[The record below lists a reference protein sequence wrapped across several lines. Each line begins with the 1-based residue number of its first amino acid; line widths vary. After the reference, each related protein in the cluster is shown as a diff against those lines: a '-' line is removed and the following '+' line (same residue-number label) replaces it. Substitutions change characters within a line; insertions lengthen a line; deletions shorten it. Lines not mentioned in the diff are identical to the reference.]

1 MAYTP
6 RLKQKY
12 NSEIVNKLKG
22 NYKSVMQV
30 PKLVKISLNQGVG
43 NESTDKKFIDTA
55 QQEMSA
61 IAGQKALVTKSKKD
75 ISNFK
80 VRKGMPV
87 GVMVTLRG
95 DKMYEFLDRLISAT
109 LPRVRD
115 FKGVPKKGF
124 DEYSTL
130 GIYGKLD
137 TFTVESLLQP
147 GDYVIDIGAAIGYFT
162 LIFAGIGSLFAFLI
176 FQRFEVIYLIFS
188 FIVLEVS
195 ITLLVGKKLYTK
207 YSKFLLTQ
215 KILQFAIGIG
225 LFFLLGVNGVLIG
238 IALANFSLIPIFYK
252 ELRRYKIDFS
262 LLKPKKEFIINNQ
275 MIYLISVF
283 RRDIDKIIVVP
294 ILGFT
299 VLGNFALTLQF
310 FTIMMII
317 SSISYKYLLPKDV
330 SGEKNVKLKKFLILF
345 SIIIAFSG
353 FVFSPF
359 FIENFFTKFS
369 ESIIP
374 IQIASFCVIPS
385 TVAMILFSKILA
397 LEKSRFLI
405 IANLVQLCVILIGT
419 ISLGILYGIIG
430 VTIAFILGNTVY
442 AIILTVINYNY
453 VGKGKFD
460 I

>member
-1 MAYTP
+1 MNENGKDENWSNL
-6 RLKQKY
+6 R
-12 NSEIVNKLKG
+12 NKLFSLKG
-22 NYKSVMQV
+22 LALIGSAD
-30 PKLVKISLNQGVG
+30 IIG
-43 NESTDKKFIDTA
+43 NAI
-55 QQEMSA
+55 SA
-61 IAGQKALVTKSKKD
+61 IFWLVIASLLLVEEYGE
-75 ISNFK
+75 IS
-80 VRKGMPV
+80 
-87 GVMVTLRG
+87 
-95 DKMYEFLDRLISAT
+95 YFLAIAS
-109 LPRVRD
+109 
-115 FKGVPKKGF
+115 
-124 DEYSTL
+124 L
-130 GIYGKLD
+130 GICCVVGSPEALMVFSTKHQKIIP
-137 TFTVESLLQP
+137 TLLLL
-147 GDYVIDIGAAIGYFT
+147 T
-162 LIFAGIGSLFAFLI
+162 LIFTVIASLIAFVI
-176 FQRFEVIYLIFS
+176 IQRFEIIFLIFS
-188 FIVLEVS
+188 FIILEVS
-195 ITLLVGKKLYTK
+195 ITLLVGKKLYAK

-225 LFFLLGVNGVLIG
+225 LYFSLGVNGVLIG

-252 ELRRYKIDFS
+252 ELRYYKIDLS

-275 MIYLISVF
+275 IIYLISVF

-359 FIENFFTKFS
+359 FIENFFIKFS

-374 IQIASFCVIPS
+374 IQIASFAVIPTTIS
-385 TVAMILFSKILA
+385 VILFSKILA

-405 IANLVQLCVILIGT
+405 VANSVQLCVILIAT
-419 ISLGILYGIIG
+419 IFLGILYGIIG
-430 VTIAFILGNTVY
+430 VTIAFVLGNTIH
-442 AIILTVINYNY
+442 AITLAVINYNY

>member
-1 MAYTP
+1 MDESGKDQNWSNIRKKLFA
-6 RLKQKY
+6 
-12 NSEIVNKLKG
+12 LKG
-22 NYKSVMQV
+22 LALIGSAD
-30 PKLVKISLNQGVG
+30 IIG
-43 NESTDKKFIDTA
+43 NA
-55 QQEMSA
+55 VSA
-61 IAGQKALVTKSKKD
+61 IFWLVVASLLLVEEYGE
-75 ISNFK
+75 ISYF
-80 VRKGMPV
+80 
-87 GVMVTLRG
+87 
-95 DKMYEFLDRLISAT
+95 IAIAS
-109 LPRVRD
+109 
-115 FKGVPKKGF
+115 
-124 DEYSTL
+124 L
-130 GIYGKLD
+130 GICCVVGSPETLMVFSTKHKKIIP
-137 TFTVESLLQP
+137 TLLLL
-147 GDYVIDIGAAIGYFT
+147 T
-162 LIFAGIGSLFAFLI
+162 LIFAVAASLIAFI
-176 FQRFEVIYLIFS
+176 IVQRFEIIFLIFS

-215 KILQFAIGIG
+215 KILQFAIGIS
-225 LFFLLGVNGVLIG
+225 LYFLLGVNGVLIG

-252 ELRRYKIDFS
+252 ELRHYKIDLS
-262 LLKPKKEFIINNQ
+262 LLKPKKEFIINTH
-275 MIYLISVF
+275 MIYLISVL

-330 SGEKNVKLKKFLILF
+330 SGEKNVKLKIFLILI
-345 SIIIAFSG
+345 SIIIAFLG

-374 IQIASFCVIPS
+374 IQIVSFAVIPTTIS
-385 TVAMILFSKILA
+385 VILFSKILA

-405 IANLVQLCVILIGT
+405 VANSVQLCVILIAT
-419 ISLGILYGIIG
+419 IFLGILYGIIG
-430 VTIAFILGNTVY
+430 VTIAFVLGNTVH
-442 AIILTVINYNY
+442 AITLAVINYKY